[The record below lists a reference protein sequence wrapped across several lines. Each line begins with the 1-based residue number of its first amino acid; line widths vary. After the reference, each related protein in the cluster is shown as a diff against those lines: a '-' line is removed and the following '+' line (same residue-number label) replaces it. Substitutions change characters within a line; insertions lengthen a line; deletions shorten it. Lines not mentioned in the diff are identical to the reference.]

1 MNTRHWLLA
10 AASLALSTPAFAS
23 TSSCEPRAVQSSAT
37 FPMRSQLRGQE
48 GIVYLNL
55 KIDENGHVA
64 STQIERSSGYRL
76 LDHAAQ
82 DSAIKEWVF
91 DVSDCERKDLPANRV
106 IAIEY
111 RNDEYR

>member
-1 MNTRHWLLA
+1 MNTHHLLLA
-10 AASLALSTPAFAS
+10 AASLALSTPAFA
-23 TSSCEPRAVQSSAT
+23 TPSSCEPQAVKSAAA

-48 GIVYLNL
+48 GIIYLNL
-55 KIDENGHVA
+55 KIDENGRVA
-64 STQIERSSGYRL
+64 STQIEQSSGYRL

-82 DSAIKEWVF
+82 DSALKEWVF
-91 DVSDCERKDLPANRV
+91 DVSGCERKDLPANRV

>member
-1 MNTRHWLLA
+1 MNTRHLLLA
-10 AASLALSTPAFAS
+10 VVSLALSAPAL
-23 TSSCEPRAVQSSAT
+23 SCEPHAIKSSAA

-55 KIDENGHVA
+55 KIDENGRVA
-64 STQIERSSGYRL
+64 STQIEQSSGYRL

-82 DSAIKEWVF
+82 DSAVKEWVF
-91 DVSDCERKDLPANRV
+91 DVSGCERKDLPANRV

>member
-10 AASLALSTPAFAS
+10 AIPLALSAPAFATDS
-23 TSSCEPRAVQSSAT
+23 GCEPHAITSSTA

-55 KIDENGHVA
+55 KIDEHGRVA
-64 STQIERSSGYRL
+64 STQLEQSSGYRL
-76 LDHAAQ
+76 LDQAARHSVLK
-82 DSAIKEWVF
+82 DWVF
-91 DVSDCERKDLPANRV
+91 DISGCERKDLPADRV